1 MPFDKKFWVSFAV
14 ALVLT
19 MVLGFV
25 VHGAILFNDYDALTP
40 DVMRPPA
47 EAEARFGFMIGAHV
61 LLAFGLSWLY
71 RSGRDASKP
80 WLGQGVRFGIA
91 YALAAS
97 VPFYLIYHAVANFP
111 LDLALKQV
119 ALETVSVIVVGACLA
134 FVNK

>member
-1 MPFDKKFWVSFAV
+1 MPFDKTFWISFAV
-14 ALVLT
+14 VFVLT

-25 VHGAILFNDYDALTP
+25 VHGAILFDDYDALTP

-61 LLAFGLSWLY
+61 ILSFGLCWLY
-71 RSGRDASKP
+71 RSGRDAGRP
-80 WLGQGVRFGIA
+80 WLGQGVRFGIV

-111 LDLALKQV
+111 LELALKQA
-119 ALETVSVIVVGACLA
+119 ALETLSAIAVGVCVA
-134 FVNK
+134 FINK

>member
-1 MPFDKKFWVSFAV
+1 MPFDKKFWISFAV

-25 VHGAILFNDYDALTP
+25 VHGTILFSDYDALTP

-47 EAEARFGFMIGAHV
+47 EAEARFGLMIGAHV
-61 LLAFGLSWLY
+61 ILAFGLSWLY
-71 RSGRDASKP
+71 RSGRDAGKP

-91 YALAAS
+91 YSLAAS
-97 VPFYLIYHAVANFP
+97 VPIYLIYHVVANFP
-111 LDLALKQV
+111 LDLALKQA
-119 ALETVSVIVVGACLA
+119 ALETLSVVVVGVALA

>member
-1 MPFDKKFWVSFAV
+1 MPFDKKFWISFAV
-14 ALVLT
+14 VLVLT

-25 VHGAILFNDYDALTP
+25 VHGAILVPDYEALTP
-40 DVMRPPA
+40 EVMRPAA

-61 LLAFGLSWLY
+61 MLAFGLSWLY
-71 RSGRDASKP
+71 RSGRDTGKP

-97 VPFYLIYHAVANFP
+97 VPIYLVYHAVANFP
-111 LDLALKQV
+111 LDLALKQA
-119 ALETVSVIVVGACLA
+119 ALETLSIIAVGVALA